1 MACFCSIWT
10 VWLKVSFFV
19 VVAKIYFLAAKNDH
33 SAGESVRNT
42 QYVSCMNGCF
52 TFHMS
57 CSHCLQFLLQK
68 TGLYTFFF
76 LWFELEELGLW
87 CLVLPVFVWF
97 CSEVVIN
104 TSSLLQEFRA
114 FELLRSGLDRS
125 KYLLV
130 KEAKIIAMTC
140 THAAL
145 KRHDLVE
152 LGFKVLVS

>member
-1 MACFCSIWT
+1 MCGFT
-10 VWLKVSFFV
+10 
-19 VVAKIYFLAAKNDH
+19 
-33 SAGESVRNT
+33 SVC
-42 QYVSCMNGCF
+42 VI
-52 TFHMS
+52 
-57 CSHCLQFLLQK
+57 
-68 TGLYTFFF
+68 
-76 LWFELEELGLW
+76 
-87 CLVLPVFVWF
+87 
-97 CSEVVIN
+97 IN

-152 LGFKVLVS
+152 LGFKVSLS